1 MHTVAR
7 AFAWQF
13 WARNRFVTGPAL
25 AYLVAVVVVVNV
37 LPAGTLD
44 PNVIAQLG
52 GLPLMGMFAWLIGI
66 FSYGEEADIL
76 TRESGYPRRA
86 FTLPLR
92 TTALVGWPM
101 ALGATAVALLWLV
114 MSGLVFRSGG
124 VPVPIVWPAL
134 FAAGMLA
141 LTQALIWLPFPLTI
155 LRILVMIPVLSVLAA
170 GAILAAAY
178 PVSPVVLAAAS
189 ASLVPLAYALA
200 VFGVARA
207 RRGDFPIRSWPLIER
222 SASAGVTER
231 PPFATPAVA
240 LLWLEW
246 RGNLFLLPMFAL
258 LVLLPLWLVVF
269 FLSKLD
275 ATAGLSLG
283 LLIYPLVMAA
293 IAGGSL
299 GNCHSW
305 RRNDPAIPVFLAA
318 RPVTSG
324 ALLAVKFRGALFS
337 TLVTCGLIALGL
349 ALLLSLSPAGPAV
362 LRWIEG
368 LMESQGTPRGV
379 AWLVLL
385 AVGLPWL
392 TWKTTVEQFW
402 IGLTGRNWVIVLACI
417 VIPTLISGLCVCA
430 AYGRSYPEFGNLM
443 LAAAPWLTGAALALK
458 LALGAVVA
466 WSLVRRGWMRPR
478 TAAWYAAAWLS
489 AAAGLIALALWLI
502 PPEIDARLV
511 IGISAVVLGLP
522 LVRLGLAPLALE
534 WNRHR

>member
-1 MHTVAR
+1 MDTVAR

-13 WARNRFVTGPAL
+13 WARNRFVSGPAL
-25 AYLVAVVVVVNV
+25 AYLAALVVVINV

-44 PNVIAQLG
+44 PNVVGPLA
-52 GLPLMGMFAWLIGI
+52 LPLIGMIAWLIGT
-66 FSYGEEADIL
+66 FSYGDDADIL
-76 TRESGYPRRA
+76 ARESGYPRRA

-92 TTALVGWPM
+92 TAALVGWPM
-101 ALGATAVALLWLV
+101 ALGATAVAVLWLV
-114 MSGLVFRSGG
+114 ISGLVFRSGG
-124 VPVPIVWPAL
+124 LSVPIVWPAL
-134 FAAGMLA
+134 LAAGLLA
-141 LTQALIWLPFPLTI
+141 MTQALIWLPFPLTI
-155 LRILVMIPVLSVLAA
+155 LRILVIIPVLSALVA
-170 GAILAAAY
+170 GALLGAAY
-178 PVSPVVLAAAS
+178 QVSPVVLAAAS

-207 RRGDFPIRSWPLIER
+207 RRGDIAMRSWPLLER
-222 SASAGVTER
+222 STSASVTER
-231 PPFATPAVA
+231 PPFASSAAA
-240 LLWLEW
+240 LSWLEW

-258 LVLLPLWLVVF
+258 LTLLPLWLLVY
-269 FLSKLD
+269 FLSELG
-275 ATAGLSLG
+275 ATAMLTPG
-283 LLIYPLVMAA
+283 LLAYPLVMAA

-324 ALLAVKFRGALFS
+324 ALLAVKFRGAIFT

-349 ALLLSLSPAGPAV
+349 ALLLPLSPAGLAV
-362 LRWIEG
+362 LRWIER
-368 LMESQGTPRGV
+368 LVESQGTPRGI

-402 IGLTGRNWVIVLACI
+402 IGLAGRYWIIVLACI
-417 VIPTLISGLCVCA
+417 AIPTLISGLGLA
-430 AYGRSYPEFGNLM
+430 AAFGHSYPDFADAM
-443 LAAAPWLTGAALALK
+443 LAAAPWLTGAALVLK
-458 LALGAVVA
+458 LALGALVA
-466 WSLVRRGWMRPR
+466 WSLVRRGWMGPR
-478 TAAWYAAAWLS
+478 TATWCAAAWVS
-489 AAAGLIALALWLI
+489 AAAGLIALALWI
-502 PPEIDARLV
+502 VPPEIGSPIV